1 MRRLSRFITWAVVVC
16 VVLIIAVAMTNE
28 PPEPF
33 VRTDDFRATPYHL
46 ERVECVGG
54 VEIHHFQRDDG
65 RPMGSALTDYAC

>member
-1 MRRLSRFITWAVVVC
+1 MRLLLRIFAWAVVAC
-16 VVLIIAVAMTNE
+16 VVLIAAVAVTNE

-33 VRTDDFRATPYHL
+33 VRRDDFRTSSYHL

-65 RPMGSALTDYAC
+65 RPMGSAVTDYAC